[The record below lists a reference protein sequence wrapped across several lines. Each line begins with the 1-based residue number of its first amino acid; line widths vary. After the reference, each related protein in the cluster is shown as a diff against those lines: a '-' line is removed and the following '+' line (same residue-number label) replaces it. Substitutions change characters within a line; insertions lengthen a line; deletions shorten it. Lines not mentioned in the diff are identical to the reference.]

1 MEINIEKW
9 LLENGFNDVVT
20 NALLYQK
27 NTPENAIKWLYVS
40 DILKMFVEKECD
52 GILVKLN
59 KANVIKSLHGDKMLK
74 CLLEDLQNFS
84 KYQFLDDKIKQG
96 LHIAIEQAEQ
106 YIDGKIEPRNV

>member
-59 KANVIKSLHGDKMLK
+59 KANVIKSVCDECNGTGRWKENEQDKEINCPK
-74 CLLEDLQNFS
+74 CN
-84 KYQFLDDKIKQG
+84 KQTV
-96 LHIAIEQAEQ
+96 L
-106 YIDGKIEPRNV
+106 